1 MRNRLDSIID
11 ITTSLEREATLAKVG
26 LAYSYED
33 DDGELVLPAGTSAH
47 VQATHALLAKLRDL
61 AV

>member
-1 MRNRLDSIID
+1 MSNRLDSIID
-11 ITTSLEREATLAKVG
+11 ISASLEREATLAKVG

-33 DDGELVLPAGTSAH
+33 HAGELILPAGTSAH
-47 VQATHALLAKLRDL
+47 VQATHELLTQLVEL